1 MASRLYTLA
10 DLLRGY
16 RRNDPGSFVRSA
28 DFKRL
33 IGFMAAGGPAPSSR
47 SVAMAQARHDAGIGW
62 ALREHIAAR
71 RPCMVAVM
79 GGHGLARDAAAWPTI
94 AGITRELARRG
105 YMIVT
110 GGGPGAMEAAH
121 FGAWFAGAPDAVFAA
136 ATAAMAQAPLLPANL
151 NELFDP
157 ASCALRQE
165 RRDLIEAVAA
175 WQNTALAARDLI
187 GEAAPGESIAM
198 PTWLYAS
205 EPTNVFA
212 TAYAKY
218 YQDAI
223 REETLVAEGK
233 AGTIYAQGSGGT
245 LRELFQAVEYNTY
258 ITAPERF
265 QPMIFADPDDFWR
278 TDPAYDA
285 AGRPIGPPGIDLGPV
300 IKPIL
305 KAPLAA
311 KGWWDRCE
319 GKIRF
324 TTDIDEI
331 DQILQ
336 AHAATAQSRLTAI
349 LDGELPT
356 FPMQRC

>member
-1 MASRLYTLA
+1 MATRLYTLA

-16 RRNDPGSFVRSA
+16 DRADPGSFVRSA
-28 DFKRL
+28 DFKKL
-33 IGFMAAGGPAPSSR
+33 IGFVAAGGPAPSTR

-71 RPCMVAVM
+71 RPCMVAIM
-79 GGHGLARDAAAWPTI
+79 GGHGLARDAAAWRTI
-94 AGITRELARRG
+94 AGIARELTRRG
-105 YMIVT
+105 YLVVT

-121 FGAWFAGAPDAVFAA
+121 LGAWFAGASDAVFAS
-136 ATAAMAQAPLLPANL
+136 ATAAMAMSPRLPANL
-151 NELFDP
+151 NELFDTT
-157 ASCALRQE
+157 SCALRRE

-187 GEAAPGESIAM
+187 GEVAPGESIAM

-258 ITAPERF
+258 ITAPKQF

-278 TDPAYDA
+278 TDARYDA
-285 AGRPIGPPGIDLGPV
+285 DGRPTGLPGINLRPV
-300 IKPIL
+300 IEPIL

-319 GKIRF
+319 RKIRF
-324 TTDIDEI
+324 TTDVDEI
-331 DQILQ
+331 DQVLQ

-349 LDGELPT
+349 LDGGLPT
-356 FPMQRC
+356 FPMKR